1 VDMRAR
7 GGPAGTSEMPHPLEL
22 SPQLRFVES
31 EDWFACGPPP
41 VAQQGWKLYVPA
53 TILNA
58 RKLVELV
65 HQLAS
70 RAGLHFKYI
79 KTCFAS

>member
-1 VDMRAR
+1 
-7 GGPAGTSEMPHPLEL
+7 MPHPREL
-22 SPQLRFVES
+22 SPKLPFVES
-31 EDWFACGPPP
+31 EDWFACGTPP
-41 VAQQGWKLYVPA
+41 VAPQGWKLYVPA